1 MWRRRNCVHQARRR
15 WLRCVDDDNRLS
27 MDSPLI
33 KEKQEIAQ
41 RKWQRPGKV
50 MKDSMVPLRSGQKD
64 LD

>member
-1 MWRRRNCVHQARRR
+1 M
-15 WLRCVDDDNRLS
+15 DDDNRLS
-27 MDSPLI
+27 VDSPSI

-50 MKDSMVPLRSGQKD
+50 LKDFMVPLRSGQKD